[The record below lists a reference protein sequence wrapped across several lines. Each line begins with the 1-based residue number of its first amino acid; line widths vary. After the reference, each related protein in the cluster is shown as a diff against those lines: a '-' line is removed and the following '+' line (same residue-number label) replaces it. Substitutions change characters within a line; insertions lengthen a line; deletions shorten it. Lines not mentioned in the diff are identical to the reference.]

1 MAVGGDETSRSGRAI
16 WRQALPLFV
25 ACVGASTRLGASALR
40 AVPRSAARSR
50 RGSALDCERVPDG
63 LDRSQLW
70 APLTEP
76 DLWPPSGRFGVPTF
90 APSRDLRSRA
100 GGPRAARRGDN
111 STKLSG
117 APDAPC
123 SAAYPFKMTAP
134 LLTRDEIA
142 AAVLS
147 AFGADIIAVHLFGS
161 FARGGARAES
171 DVDLGLL
178 YAAAPAPTLLGQP
191 FLLEAQLSERLGRPV
206 QCVVM
211 NTAPADLVH
220 QVLMDRVL
228 LLDLEPSRR
237 IRFEIDARN
246 RYFDVKPLLDRYR
259 RVESVA

>member
-70 APLTEP
+70 APLTAP
-76 DLWPPSGRFGVPTF
+76 DLWPPSDASGCRRSRRAGTSAHAREARALRDGGTT
-90 APSRDLRSRA
+90 APSSLARWTL
-100 GGPRAARRGDN
+100 PARRH
-111 STKLSG
+111 
-117 APDAPC
+117 
-123 SAAYPFKMTAP
+123 
-134 LLTRDEIA
+134 I
-142 AAVLS
+142 
-147 AFGADIIAVHLFGS
+147 
-161 FARGGARAES
+161 
-171 DVDLGLL
+171 
-178 YAAAPAPTLLGQP
+178 
-191 FLLEAQLSERLGRPV
+191 LLEAQLSERLGRPV

-246 RYFDVKPLLDRYR
+246 RHFDVKPLLDRYR

>member
-1 MAVGGDETSRSGRAI
+1 
-16 WRQALPLFV
+16 
-25 ACVGASTRLGASALR
+25 
-40 AVPRSAARSR
+40 
-50 RGSALDCERVPDG
+50 
-63 LDRSQLW
+63 
-70 APLTEP
+70 
-76 DLWPPSGRFGVPTF
+76 
-90 APSRDLRSRA
+90 
-100 GGPRAARRGDN
+100 
-111 STKLSG
+111 
-117 APDAPC
+117 
-123 SAAYPFKMTAP
+123 MTAP

-147 AFGADIIAVHLFGS
+147 ACGADIIAVYLFGS

-246 RYFDVKPLLDRYR
+246 RHFDVKPLLDRYR